1 PAGGGDGGE
10 AEGEEGS
17 RSSSGHH
24 SRRTCP
30 CSGQRG
36 SPRRGFFSG
45 GHLPSGAALARS
57 ADGAEAA
64 RRGAAQLG
72 RITDDRRGCHS
83 GAANQSEPEGVTDPS
98 KDQEPQDFEQ
108 EVGDEAS
115 ENPYAYYQE
124 GDEDDGAQ

>member
-1 PAGGGDGGE
+1 MGARRRGRRDPAPVP
-10 AEGEEGS
+10 AI
-17 RSSSGHH
+17 
-24 SRRTCP
+24 TLA
-30 CSGQRG
+30 RG

-83 GAANQSEPEGVTDPS
+83 GAANQSGALLPKRDHWKAISPQEHCSCSDSPKTKYLHPS
-98 KDQEPQDFEQ
+98 MAPFGLELLSTKLLWGWLGPM
-108 EVGDEAS
+108 
-115 ENPYAYYQE
+115 YA
-124 GDEDDGAQ
+124 